1 MTRNRASAKKA
12 GSSFE
17 RLIADYL
24 ADQVD
29 DRIDRRVKT
38 GAKDR
43 GDIAGWRFA
52 GKRIVAECKNVAKLS
67 LGTWWSE
74 AEIERD
80 NDDADI
86 ALVVH
91 KRHGRAAAA
100 DQWVTLTLGELLNLL
115 HAPNKENHS

>member
-1 MTRNRASAKKA
+1 MTRNRASAKAA
-12 GSSFE
+12 GARFE
-17 RLIADYL
+17 RVIADYL
-24 ADQVD
+24 AEHVD

-52 GKRIVAECKNVAKLS
+52 GKRIVAELKNTTRLS

-80 NDDADI
+80 NDDAHI

-91 KRHGRAAAA
+91 KRHGRGAAA
-100 DQWVTLTLGELLNLL
+100 DQWVTLTLGELVQLL
-115 HAPNKENHS
+115 HATTKENPS

>member
-12 GSSFE
+12 GTSFE

-24 ADQVD
+24 AANVD

-52 GKRIVAECKNVAKLS
+52 GKRIVAECKNTVKVS
-67 LGTWWSE
+67 LGTWMTE

-80 NDDADI
+80 NDDAHV

-91 KRHGRAAAA
+91 KRHGKAAAA
-100 DQWVTLTLGELLNLL
+100 DQWVTTTVGELINLL
-115 HAPNKENHS
+115 HAHTKEN